1 MPIFKTKLL
10 HRINQ
15 RTEHYV
21 TKNMSDVDVSE
32 AKNELNYLSKSEEV
46 LLKDR
51 GYTFNRKLGEGS
63 YAKVY
68 LATLRKEGKPETN
81 LACKIINTKMAPR
94 EFIVKFLPRE
104 IDILSK
110 ITHPYIVHVYTI
122 YHKTFNY
129 LIFMR
134 YAEMGDLL
142 DYVVAKGELPEKMCK
157 VWFHQLSCAIYYLH
171 FLNIAHRD
179 IKCENILITR
189 NYNVKLADFGFARY
203 VADAN
208 GKNILSTTYCGS
220 LAYAS
225 PEILRGRSYFPK
237 CSDIWSLGIVLYI
250 MLNKCMPFHDANVK
264 ALYKQQIG
272 KKWKFRSKV
281 EPVLSTTAKNLVTN
295 LLEPDFRKRIE
306 VSELI
311 KNSWFTEDGL
321 RMNDE
326 CVLALE
332 ATAKLKEEM
341 VVKKRTKIVKAWLTK
356 DEKDFTVIAKE
367 KEPLVSVSIYFDPE
381 NGSGKKSLRKKTVES
396 LMSGTASAPPQR
408 ITSALEITQEEI
420 PDETNL
426 SELTD
431 EENNTEYPSPETISH

>member
-1 MPIFKTKLL
+1 MISIK
-10 HRINQ
+10 
-15 RTEHYV
+15 
-21 TKNMSDVDVSE
+21 KN
-32 AKNELNYLSKSEEV
+32 
-46 LLKDR
+46 
-51 GYTFNRKLGEGS
+51 
-63 YAKVY
+63 
-68 LATLRKEGKPETN
+68 
-81 LACKIINTKMAPR
+81 C
-94 EFIVKFLPRE
+94 
-104 IDILSK
+104 
-110 ITHPYIVHVYTI
+110 
-122 YHKTFNY
+122 
-129 LIFMR
+129 R

-381 NGSGKKSLRKKTVES
+381 NGSGKKSLRKKTV
-396 LMSGTASAPPQR
+396 GKF
-408 ITSALEITQEEI
+408 
-420 PDETNL
+420 
-426 SELTD
+426 
-431 EENNTEYPSPETISH
+431 YVFC